1 MGTLSDSEKEYL
13 FKAVS
18 TTDYSLWR
26 AEDVNY
32 IYVILTLINTYN
44 LHETF
49 WLLIADAVTIAKL
62 RMY

>member
-1 MGTLSDSEKEYL
+1 MGTLSDSEEEDL
-13 FKAVS
+13 FKTIS
-18 TTDYSLWR
+18 TTDYSLYQ

-49 WLLIADAVTIAKL
+49 WLLIADAVSIAKL
-62 RMY
+62 RLY